1 MPENRELFPRP
12 SGPEIGRIRQFLST
26 EFLGGIA
33 LFLAVIC
40 ALVFANSP
48 LRSTYDSFTQFQI
61 GFGAFRLDVKTW
73 AADGLLAIFFALAGL
88 ELRREMA
95 HGELKNPRRAAL
107 PIIAALCG
115 MAGPALIYALIT
127 RGDAIA
133 LHAWVIPTSTDLAFS
148 LTILGIAGSRIP
160 TALRAFLLTLAI
172 TDDIVAIVLIAFF
185 YSQTIKWRY
194 LVLSFLV
201 LAVYAVLQRK
211 GFTAWWIAFPL
222 AVCAWALMQQ
232 SGVHA
237 TVAGVLIGLL
247 TNPHQDRKGSSAVER
262 FERFISPISALVS
275 VPIFAFVTIGIAI
288 SSSAIGTL
296 WHDKI
301 TYAIVISRLAG
312 KVIGIVGGAWLVS
325 KITRAELNPTL
336 SWWDVSAIGVLA
348 GIGFSVSLLVAVV
361 SLGDFPDLL
370 MAAESG
376 ILISGLISAVLA
388 VIALQIRS
396 RLYRHGGLVHC
407 AD

>member
-1 MPENRELFPRP
+1 MPDDRELFPRP
-12 SGPEIGRIRQFLST
+12 SGHEIGRIRQFLST
-26 EFLGGIA
+26 ELLGGVA
-33 LFLAVIC
+33 LLLAVIC
-40 ALVFANSP
+40 ALIFANSP
-48 LRSTYDSFTQFQI
+48 LHSTYETITQFQI

-95 HGELKNPRRAAL
+95 YGELKNPRRAVL

-127 RGDAIA
+127 RSDPAA

-172 TDDIVAIVLIAFF
+172 TDDIVAIILIAIF

-194 LVLSFLV
+194 LVPSLLV
-201 LAVYAVLQRK
+201 LGVYAILQRQ
-211 GFTAWWIAFPL
+211 GLTAWWIALPL
-222 AVCAWALMQQ
+222 GVCAWALMQQ

-247 TNPHQDRKGSSAVER
+247 TNPHRDRKGSSAVER
-262 FERFISPISALVS
+262 FETFLSPISALIS
-275 VPIFAFVTIGIAI
+275 VPFFAFVTIGIAI
-288 SSSAIGTL
+288 SSSEIGNL
-296 WHDKI
+296 RHDKI
-301 TYAIVISRLAG
+301 TYAIVISRLVG
-312 KVIGIVGGAWLVS
+312 KVIGIVGGAWLIS

-336 SWWDVSAIGVLA
+336 SWWDVSAIGILA

-361 SLGDFPDLL
+361 SLGSLPARL

-376 ILISGLISAVLA
+376 ILISGIISAVLA
-388 VIALQIRS
+388 ILALQIRGRTYPRIKS
-396 RLYRHGGLVHC
+396 TH
-407 AD
+407 